1 MCEFSM
7 IRIQLQNVAYKFL
20 PTVEGVFA
28 YNDIYAKNCSFV
40 IDILEMVVEEKSPL
54 MNERSQ

>member
-1 MCEFSM
+1 M

-54 MNERSQ
+54 MNEGSQ